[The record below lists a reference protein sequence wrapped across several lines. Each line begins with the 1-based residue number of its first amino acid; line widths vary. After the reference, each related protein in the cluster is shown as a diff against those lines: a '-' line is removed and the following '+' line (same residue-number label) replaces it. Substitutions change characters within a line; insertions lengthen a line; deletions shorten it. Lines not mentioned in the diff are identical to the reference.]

1 MQAHRKGGS
10 LRNRCPLLDTLD
22 RGLFSCKEVVL
33 STSHHITLEIVIVS
47 VTRARKSEREIIWR
61 GKRQRAFVRG
71 GEGAALIKI
80 LFLSINP
87 FLMCVYA
94 LSVQL
99 WHSCFISPPSP

>member
-1 MQAHRKGGS
+1 MRGGF
-10 LRNRCPLLDTLD
+10 LKKALPIVTLD
-22 RGLFSCKEVVL
+22 RDYFPVKEVML
-33 STSHHITLEIVIVS
+33 SHHITLETVIAS
-47 VTRARKSEREIIWR
+47 VTCARKSEREIISR

-94 LSVQL
+94 LSARL

>member
-1 MQAHRKGGS
+1 M
-10 LRNRCPLLDTLD
+10 L
-22 RGLFSCKEVVL
+22 
-33 STSHHITLEIVIVS
+33 SHHITLETAIAS
-47 VTRARKSEREIIWR
+47 VTRARKSEREIISR

-94 LSVQL
+94 LCSAVAFLFHISTIPMSV
-99 WHSCFISPPSP
+99 SCIM